1 MRVAVATLIFCCLP
15 IEHKKAAHV
24 MSRFIFSH
32 VTDYSG
38 SVIASEGQTPA
49 HVPHS
54 VQASASIE

>member
-1 MRVAVATLIFCCLP
+1 MRVAVATLIFCFQP
-15 IEHKKAAHV
+15 IGHKKAALEE
-24 MSRFIFSH
+24 SRFIFSH

-38 SVIASEGQTPA
+38 SVIASEGHTPA